1 MGAQN
6 FSIVGYGTSA
16 REVFEGLVQD
26 AEYEYGHD
34 SYNGTISTCS
44 LGRMK
49 KVADKYTKSVD
60 GKAHKIIEDEDYGV
74 KWEARV
80 LDLGVVR
87 YELYSAKKVAHK
99 AKKVAEYRQRF
110 VILNLDSC
118 GREKMVS
125 HFATKKEA
133 DDEALRLIAQYPK
146 NDYVVAKR
154 SINVN
159 RGDDV
164 VTEFKTETKVRASKP
179 KTIPKGSILREVH
192 KYIFYGWAAC

>member
-6 FSIVGYGTSA
+6 FSIVGYGTSP
-16 REVFEGLVQD
+16 REVFDGLVQD

-60 GKAHKIIEDEDYGV
+60 DKAHKIIEDEDYGE

-87 YELYSAKKVAHK
+87 YELYSAKKVTHK
-99 AKKVAEYRQRF
+99 AKRVAEYRQRF
-110 VILNLDSC
+110 VVLNIDPF
-118 GREKMVS
+118 GKDKVVS

-133 DDEALRLIAQYPK
+133 DDEALRLIAKYPK
-146 NDYVVAKR
+146 NDYAVAKR
-154 SINVN
+154 SININ
-159 RGDDV
+159 NGDDI
-164 VTEFKTETKVRASKP
+164 VTDFKTEKKIRASKP
-179 KTIPKGSILREVH
+179 KSVPKGSILREVH
-192 KYIFYGWAAC
+192 KYVFYGWAAC